1 MSWQIT
7 GSALVCVRCGSDK
20 DARLAHQA
28 CRPSRSHAAG
38 TWPVPSLP
46 MVTCISLLTVSRST
60 STSLAPYMPNVYP
73 TQRNASAI
81 KSHIQLTEH
90 AHHAGPHRVAANN
103 ATCDCLVLERPAPV
117 PPYYHESRLFG
128 SQHECHAAYTLQPS
142 LTNQAGG
149 SNLGDTRAKRG

>member
-28 CRPSRSHAAG
+28 WSLHRSHAAG
-38 TWPVPSLP
+38 TWPAPSLP
-46 MVTCISLLTVSRST
+46 MVTCISLSPDFRST
-60 STSLAPYMPNVYP
+60 SVALRPLARYMPNVYP

-81 KSHIQLTEH
+81 KSHIRLTEH

-142 LTNQAGG
+142 LTNQAV
-149 SNLGDTRAKRG
+149 API